1 MTIKYAILGFLS
13 WRPFAG
19 YDLKKIFEDSVSLFY
34 WSGSN
39 NQIYKTL
46 VQLLREGLV
55 TSEVQHQESY
65 PSRKL
70 YTITEKGLS
79 ELKNWVLSL
88 PEPPKLR
95 NSFLIQLAWAGQL
108 ETVEL
113 NRIIEKYE
121 YEVHMQLLMCQEQE
135 KRGRINPARTT
146 RESYIWKMIN
156 ENWVNFYANELA
168 WVHQLQKELCEKF

>member
-19 YDLKKIFEDSVSLFY
+19 YDLKKIFADSVSPFY

-46 VQLLREGLV
+46 VQLHKEGLV

-65 PSRKL
+65 PARKL

-79 ELKNWVLSL
+79 ELKNWVLSS

-108 ETVEL
+108 ETEEL

-121 YEVHMQLLMCQEQE
+121 YEVHMQILMCREQE
-135 KRGRINPARTT
+135 KRGRINPARTA
-146 RESYIWKMIN
+146 RESYLWKEIN
-156 ENWVNFYANELA
+156 ENWLNFYENELA
-168 WVHQLQKELCEKF
+168 WVRKLKSELCEKH